1 MIVFTFC
8 EAIVT
13 DCYSQCGTG
22 RRDEGCD
29 HGRVDRSTRRL
40 ERAFFER
47 EVTAVAKDLLG
58 RVIVSGDGSDLVAV
72 RLTEVEA
79 YRGLDDSASHAFRGP
94 TPRTSVM
101 FGPGGH
107 LYTYFVYGMHW
118 CANIVTGPDGNAS
131 AVLLRAGEVVDGV
144 DLARSRRPTARADR
158 FLARGPAGLATVLG
172 LDGSDSGADLC
183 LPDSAIRLHA
193 SQPTPD
199 SAIRTGPRVGVATAA
214 DLELRFWIANDPTV
228 SAFRA
233 WTPRGRS
240 RGVAGPTSRG

>member
-1 MIVFTFC
+1 M
-8 EAIVT
+8 
-13 DCYSQCGTG
+13 
-22 RRDEGCD
+22 
-29 HGRVDRSTRRL
+29 DRSERRL

-58 RVIVSGDGSDLVAV
+58 RVIVTGEGAGRVAV

-79 YRGLDDSASHAFRGP
+79 YRGRDDSASHAFRGP
-94 TPRTSVM
+94 TQRTAVM
-101 FGPGGH
+101 FGPGGY

-118 CANIVTGPDGNAS
+118 CANIVTGLDGNAS
-131 AVLLRAGEVVDGV
+131 AVLLRAGEVVDGL
-144 DLARSRRPTARADR
+144 DIARSRRPTARADR

-183 LPDSAIRLHA
+183 LPDSTIRLHVG
-193 SQPTPD
+193 SPPPD

-214 DLELRFWIANDPTV
+214 DLELRFWVADDPTV

-233 WTPRGRS
+233 WMPRRRSAGAAGR
-240 RGVAGPTSRG
+240 TSRR